1 MLPVSEANI
10 IQSLGI
16 PAGQA
21 DDYVTEN
28 IRKYIQICFEL
39 SAPCAGYVVCSEPC
53 FDRDQAHLNLSGETF
68 HLGRIVTAALE
79 KSARIALFIGTCGKE
94 VENYSRQLMKAGQTL
109 EGYIVDLIG
118 SEIAENI
125 AEYIHNE
132 VEKDMAGVGLKIT
145 NRYSPGYCKWP
156 VSDQQQLFRL
166 LGENNCDV
174 ILTDSSLMLPVKSVS
189 GIIGIGQEVENAGYS
204 CSICDAD
211 FCLYRDKKNH

>member
-39 SAPCAGYVVCSEPC
+39 SAPCASYVAFSEPG
-53 FDRDQAHLNLSGETF
+53 FNRDQALLTLSGETF
-68 HLGRIVTAALE
+68 HLGKIVAAALG
-79 KSARIALFIGTCGKE
+79 KSTRIAIFIGTCGKE
-94 VENYSRQLMKAGQTL
+94 VENYSRQLMKEGQTL

-125 AEYIHNE
+125 AEYVHNE
-132 VEKDMAGVGLKIT
+132 LEKDMAGMGLKIT

-166 LGENNCDV
+166 LGERNCGV
-174 ILTDSSLMLPVKSVS
+174 SLTDSSLMIPVKSVS
-189 GIIGIGQEVENAGYS
+189 GMVGIGEQVENRGYS

-211 FCLYRDKKNH
+211 YCIYRDKKSF

>member
-1 MLPVSEANI
+1 LLPVNEADI

-39 SAPCAGYVVCSEPC
+39 SAPCASYVVFSEPG
-53 FDRDQAHLNLSGETF
+53 FKRDQDLLILSGEIF
-68 HLGRIVTAALE
+68 HLGKIVTAALG
-79 KSARIALFIGTCGKE
+79 KSTRIAIFIGTCGKE
-94 VENYSRQLMKAGQTL
+94 VENYSRQLMKEGQTL

-125 AEYIHNE
+125 AEYVHKE
-132 VEKDMAGVGLKIT
+132 LEKDMAGMGLKIT

-166 LGENNCDV
+166 LGESNCGV
-174 ILTDSSLMLPVKSVS
+174 SLTDSSLMIPVKSVS
-189 GIIGIGQEVENAGYS
+189 GMVGIGEQVENRGYS
-204 CSICDAD
+204 CSICDTD
-211 FCLYRDKKNH
+211 YCIYRDKKSH